1 MLNPLGNINPQTK
14 TRQKLEQTTNQNL
27 SECVSTKTSATH
39 KIETSQSVSP
49 QNHEQPKNW
58 NLSKCV
64 FTRNIMNPQTKTSR
78 KVSPQKHEPSY
89 ENPTKNNQQPT
100 NSKTSRSVSPQKHQ
114 KNQYLIFSECVA
126 TSDINPQTVTLWH
139 VSPHKHQQRT
149 NLKTSRY
156 VPPPTSGS
164 KTLRPRSSCAGEE

>member
-49 QNHEQPKNW
+49 QNHQQPKNW

-89 ENPTKNNQQPT
+89 ETPTKNNQQPT
-100 NSKTSRSVSPQKHQ
+100 NSKPLEVCLHKNINNPIFNLLGMCRHKWHQPTNRHPLTCISTQTSTTNKFQNLSVCAS
-114 KNQYLIFSECVA
+114 
-126 TSDINPQTVTLWH
+126 
-139 VSPHKHQQRT
+139 T
-149 NLKTSRY
+149 N
-156 VPPPTSGS
+156 
-164 KTLRPRSSCAGEE
+164 